1 MKPTFRESLPFR
13 VYSAGIADF
22 ANIRQMHCIYADKTD
37 LVYRLANECRFAF
50 LSRPRRFGKSLLCS
64 TLKYYF
70 QGRRDLFEGLMIS
83 DMEEEW
89 RQYPVLHFDLSACKN
104 LSRIGIIS
112 NELRDQVNR
121 YAHSYGVELVGED
134 PGQRLKDL
142 IINLYKQTGMQVV
155 LIFDEYDAP
164 LLDYLHRPDDLE
176 EVRRIM
182 QEFYQPVKIC
192 DQYLRFCFLTGIT
205 KFSHLSIFS
214 TLNNL
219 RNISMTREY
228 SALCGITAQELET
241 TFAPDIELL
250 AQYHECTPD
259 EMKARLKFKYD
270 GYRFCEDGEDIYNP
284 FSLTSAFRGKKLDN
298 YWFGSGTPTYLFEQ
312 MRRFG
317 TNILD
322 LKRMEV
328 SAEQF
333 DVPTES
339 MTSALP
345 LLYQSGYLTI
355 KGYNRDA
362 EQYILDFPNA
372 EVRTGF
378 MYNFMQ
384 QMMHIGGDVSPQ
396 GLAGRLYA
404 SLKHHDTDAAMRHL
418 QAFFASIPYMDH
430 GADELKDIAKFEAY
444 YEVLMYVV
452 FSIVAGRV
460 QTQVKTA
467 RGRADVVISMPDA
480 TYVMELKVGATAQ
493 EALAQINS
501 KDYSLPYE
509 ADGRVVKIGIGF
521 SHETRTLSDW
531 AVE

>member
-1 MKPTFRESLPFR
+1 MAIMKPTFR

-37 LVYRLANECRFAF
+37 LVYRLANECRYAF

-83 DMEEEW
+83 DMEEDW
-89 RQYPVLHFDLSACKN
+89 KQYPVLHFDLSLCKN
-104 LSRIGIIS
+104 KAKIS
-112 NELRDQVNR
+112 DIPDNLHKQIASQASN
-121 YAHSYGVELVGED
+121 YGVVLADGT
-134 PGQRLKDL
+134 PGDQLTSL
-142 IINLYKQTGMQVV
+142 IETLYMQTSCQVV
-155 LIFDEYDAP
+155 VIFDEYDAP
-164 LLDYLHRPDDLE
+164 LLDYLHRPAELE

-182 QEFYQPVKIC
+182 QEFYQPVKAC

-219 RNISMTREY
+219 RNISMAKEY
-228 SALCGITAQELET
+228 SAICGITVHELET
-241 TFAPDIELL
+241 TFSPDIELL
-250 AQYHECTPD
+250 AQYHECTI
-259 EMKARLKFKYD
+259 EQMKARLKFKYD
-270 GYRFCEDGEDIYNP
+270 GYRFARGGEDIYNP
-284 FSLTSAFRGKKLDN
+284 FSLTSSFRDKELEN

-312 MRRFG
+312 MRRFD

-328 SAEQF
+328 TAEQF

-384 QMMHIGGDVSPQ
+384 QMMHIGGTVSPQ
-396 GLAGRLYA
+396 GLAGRLYV
-404 SLKHHDTDAAMRHL
+404 SLKGHDIDAAMRHL
-418 QAFFASIPYMDH
+418 QSFFASIPYLDH

-467 RGRADVVISMPDA
+467 RGRADVVITMPDA
-480 TYVMELKVGATAQ
+480 TYVLELKVGATAQ

-501 KDYSLPYE
+501 KDYSMPYE
-509 ADGRVVKIGIGF
+509 SAGKVVKIGIGF

-531 AVE
+531 AVEGA

>member
-1 MKPTFRESLPFR
+1 MKPKFR

-22 ANIRQMHCIYADKTD
+22 ANIRQMNCIYADKTD
-37 LVYRLANECRFAF
+37 LVYRLANECRYAF

-83 DMEEEW
+83 DLEEEW
-89 RQYPVLHFDLSACKN
+89 KQYPVLHFDLSACKN
-104 LSRIGIIS
+104 KDKISDIKANLFMQLSDQAS
-112 NELRDQVNR
+112 NYNAEPAGVTPGDQLA
-121 YAHSYGVELVGED
+121 YLV
-134 PGQRLKDL
+134 KT
-142 IINLYKQTGMQVV
+142 LYLQTGSQVV

-219 RNISMTREY
+219 RNISMEPEY
-228 SALCGITAQELET
+228 SAICGITVHELGT
-241 TFAPDIELL
+241 VFAPDIELL
-250 AQYHECTPD
+250 AKYHECTFD

-270 GYRFCEDGEDIYNP
+270 GYRFARGGEDIYNP
-284 FSLTSAFRGKKLDN
+284 FSLTSALRSKELEN

-322 LKRMEV
+322 LRRMEV
-328 SAEQF
+328 TADQF

-355 KGYNRDA
+355 KGYER
-362 EQYILDFPNA
+362 EKFILDFPNA

-378 MYNFMQ
+378 MRNFMQ
-384 QMMHIGGDVSPQ
+384 QIMHIASETTP
-396 GLAGRLYA
+396 GLASDIYFDLA
-404 SLKHHDTDAAMRHL
+404 DHDTDAAMRHL
-418 QAFFASIPYMDH
+418 QSFFASIPYLDH
-430 GADELKDIAKFEAY
+430 GADELKDLAKFEAY

-467 RGRADVVISMPDA
+467 RGRADVVITMPDA
-480 TYVMELKVGATAQ
+480 TYVLELKVGTTAQ

-509 ADGRVVKIGIGF
+509 ADGHVVKIGIGF

-531 AVE
+531 AVEE